1 MHARMMFKVHSQT
14 TVFFLGSAN
23 VIQGKALREDTKK
36 NLKLSSLPFAALSLV
51 LLITS
56 ESANAPK
63 KFPESRLQESIHLS
77 GKWYDAENQT
87 LDIFFLAIR
96 TFEASLGM
104 TKRGV

>member
-36 NLKLSSLPFAALSLV
+36 NLKLSSLPSAALSLV

-77 GKWYDAENQT
+77 GKRYDAENQT
-87 LDIFFLAIR
+87 LEDIFFWLCK
-96 TFEASLGM
+96 FHSYF
-104 TKRGV
+104 